1 MGVRS
6 GSWVAGDLE
15 RLLADMLPR
24 RIRIII
30 VIVGGESRHRTVL
43 FVIVAIAM
51 SADVG
56 GRVAAKL
63 VRRQIGGGSRLA
75 VGFPSGWMPMPCV
88 VIVGRVREISRPFS
102 LSLLAAL
109 GLPCVIAAAAA
120 TVAVAVAV
128 AAVTR

>member
-1 MGVRS
+1 MTSS
-6 GSWVAGDLE
+6 GKRVASNRG

-43 FVIVAIAM
+43 FVIVAVAM

-56 GRVAAKL
+56 SRVAAKL
-63 VRRQIGGGSRLA
+63 VLRQIGGGGRLA

-88 VIVGRVREISRPFS
+88 VIVGRVREISRPVF
-102 LSLLAAL
+102 LSPLAAL

-120 TVAVAVAV
+120 SVAVAVAV
-128 AAVTR
+128 AAVT